1 MIISR
6 LIGGL
11 GNQMFQYAVA
21 RALAEKTHQHLK
33 LDVFSF
39 STYKLHNGFELV
51 RIFEG
56 NKELA
61 TAEDVRAMLGL
72 QNFPMLKRL
81 VLRPELVWLRS
92 KKLVAEPHFRYWDG
106 LKHISKDAYLIG
118 YWQSEKYFKSIE
130 ATVRSDFTFKQ
141 PMSQVNQNIA
151 NNIAQSNSI
160 SLHVR
165 RGDYVQN
172 SVTLAAHGVCSLEYY
187 QAAIAYMIER
197 VAQPKFFIFSDDIE
211 WVKNNIRINFPCQ
224 YVENNHGAE
233 SYNDMRLM
241 SLCQHHIIAN
251 SSFSWWG
258 AWLGTYIKKIVISPK
273 KWFANDNNVS
283 DLFPPDWIAI

>member
-1 MIISR
+1 MIISHI
-6 LIGGL
+6 IGGL

-21 RALAEKTHQHLK
+21 RALAEKTHQPLK
-33 LDVFSF
+33 LDVSSF

-56 NKELA
+56 HKELA
-61 TAEDVRAMLGL
+61 TAEDISALLGL
-72 QNFPMLKRL
+72 QSSPMLKRL
-81 VLRPELVWLRS
+81 IVRHELTWLRS
-92 KKLVAEPHFRYWDG
+92 KKLVVEPHFQYWDG
-106 LKHISKDAYLIG
+106 LESILKDAYLTG

-130 ATVRSDFTFKQ
+130 ATIRSDFTFKQ
-141 PMSQVNQNIA
+141 PMSQANQNIV
-151 NNIAQSNSI
+151 NDIVQSKSI

-172 SVTLAAHGVCSLEYY
+172 SVTLAAHGACPLEYY

-197 VAQPKFFIFSDDIE
+197 VALPKFFIFSDDIE

-241 SLCQHHIIAN
+241 SLCNHNIIAN

-258 AWLGTYIKKIVISPK
+258 AWLGTYTKKIVICPQ
-273 KWFANDNNVS
+273 KWFANDNDVS
-283 DLFPPDWIAI
+283 DLFPPGWIAI

>member
-33 LDVFSF
+33 LDVSSF

-51 RIFEG
+51 SIFEG

-61 TAEDVRAMLGL
+61 TAEDVRSMLGL
-72 QNFPMLKRL
+72 QSFPMLKRL
-81 VLRPELVWLRS
+81 LLRFELNWLRS
-92 KKLVAEPHFRYWDG
+92 KNLIVEPHFQYWDG
-106 LKHISKDAYLIG
+106 LEYILKDAYLTG

-141 PMSQVNQNIA
+141 PMSRVNQNIA
-151 NNIAQSNSI
+151 NNIAQADSV

-172 SVTLAAHGVCSLEYY
+172 SLTLAAHGICPLEYY
-187 QAAIAYMIER
+187 QSAIAYMTEH

-241 SLCQHHIIAN
+241 SLCKHHIIAN

-258 AWLGTYIKKIVISPK
+258 AWLNASPNKIVIAPK
-273 KWFANDNNVS
+273 QWFANDNIVS
-283 DLFPPDWIAI
+283 DLFPLDWIAI

>member
-1 MIISR
+1 MIISHI
-6 LIGGL
+6 IGGL

-21 RALAEKTHQHLK
+21 RALAEKTHQPLK
-33 LDVFSF
+33 LDVSSF

-51 RIFEG
+51 RIFEVH
-56 NKELA
+56 KELA
-61 TAEDVRAMLGL
+61 TAEDISALLGL
-72 QNFPMLKRL
+72 QSSPMLKRL
-81 VLRPELVWLRS
+81 IVRHELTWLRS
-92 KKLVAEPHFRYWDG
+92 KKLVVEPHFQYWDG
-106 LKHISKDAYLIG
+106 LESILKDAYLTG

-130 ATVRSDFTFKQ
+130 ATIRSDFTFKQ
-141 PMSQVNQNIA
+141 PMSQANQNIV
-151 NNIAQSNSI
+151 NDIVQSKSI

-172 SVTLAAHGVCSLEYY
+172 SVTLAAHGACPLEYY

-197 VAQPKFFIFSDDIE
+197 VALPKFFIFSDDIE

-233 SYNDMRLM
+233 SYNDMHLM
-241 SLCQHHIIAN
+241 SLCNHNVIAN

-258 AWLGTYIKKIVISPK
+258 AWLNSNPNKIVIAPK
-273 KWFANDNNVS
+273 RWFNNATDTN
-283 DLFPPDWIAI
+283 DLFPTNWVKC